1 MVFEGSERVDDL
13 VKEWMKFSLTEDKAQ
28 GFTVENDAMGNS
40 KVVDSHCLLGKL
52 ITNRYFNRAAL
63 KTTML
68 RLWGEGRGITVQDMG
83 VNLFIFQ
90 FKDEV
95 KCGRVMNVA
104 PWMFDKYL
112 LVLKEFDGSCPA
124 TKI

>member
-1 MVFEGSERVDDL
+1 
-13 VKEWMKFSLTEDKAQ
+13 MKFSLTEDKAQ

-95 KCGRVMNVA
+95 KCGRVMNGA